1 MCSPTPKDLVCK
13 NSTIPAFAGYSSSFT
28 SSAAMAPGPSAD
40 SAPGPSADSAPA
52 PLSSLF
58 SSLLSSSPPPITL
71 AQAGGPPEGLGVF
84 KAENLL
90 AIRTKDGFSTSHY
103 KDGVLEGELGQYLSH
118 ECSDEGEHLWRLLHA

>member
-1 MCSPTPKDLVCK
+1 MRSPTPKDLVCK
-13 NSTIPAFAGYSSSFT
+13 NSTIPAFAPA
-28 SSAAMAPGPSAD
+28 AAMARGPSAD
-40 SAPGPSADSAPA
+40 SAPSASPPA
-52 PLSSLF
+52 Q
-58 SSLLSSSPPPITL
+58 PPITL
-71 AQAGGPPEGLGVF
+71 ALPGGPPEGLGVF